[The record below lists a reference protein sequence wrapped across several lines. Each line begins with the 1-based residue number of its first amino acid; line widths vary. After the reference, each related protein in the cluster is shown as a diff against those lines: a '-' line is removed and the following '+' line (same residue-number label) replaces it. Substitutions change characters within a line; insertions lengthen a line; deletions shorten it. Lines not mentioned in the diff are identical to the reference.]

1 MTNRNTVYKLYI
13 TKCSLHSVKIES
25 IKARC
30 PSICMKR
37 HKDAV
42 ESPARH
48 ITSPLIFS
56 FLFAVWMLA
65 AESPAYSFAIPAPQ
79 DSIHGEDGMTQLQ
92 VLKVRNRGRSL
103 EKESLLKARAERIA
117 VLEAEADSAF
127 KVQNYALAR
136 KRVRQV
142 LTLDAHH
149 RRALEI
155 LASVR
160 EAEQGKSAEKLSFGL
175 FRDETPHLSKAE
187 KEKMIAVFL
196 ARGKRLL
203 RNRQYDAA
211 VDEIEN
217 VFVLDPLNTKASR
230 LIDRARESFVREKKS
245 EWKKKAA
252 RAGEDFSDKMELS
265 LSTVKSLIK
274 AKEYMQARVILNRMA
289 FLEPDNKQIRK
300 LMGKIQQ
307 LEAEEAKSKAA

>member
-1 MTNRNTVYKLYI
+1 
-13 TKCSLHSVKIES
+13 
-25 IKARC
+25 
-30 PSICMKR
+30 MKKR
-37 HKDAV
+37 KNAV
-42 ESPARH
+42 GKTARH
-48 ITSPLIFS
+48 TTLALIFS
-56 FLFAVWMLA
+56 FLLAIWMLA

-79 DSIHGEDGMTQLQ
+79 NSIHGEDGMTQLET
-92 VLKVRNRGRSL
+92 LKVRNRSRSL
-103 EKESLLKARAERIA
+103 ERESLLKARAERIA

-127 KVQNYALAR
+127 KIRDYALAK

-160 EAEQGKSAEKLSFGL
+160 EAEQGSRAEKVSFEL

-187 KEKMIAVFL
+187 KEKMIAAFL
-196 ARGKRLL
+196 IRGKKLL
-203 RNRQYDAA
+203 RNGQYDAA

-217 VFVLDPLNTKASR
+217 VFVLDPLNTKASK
-230 LIDRARESFVREKKS
+230 LIDRAREAFVREKKA
-245 EWKKKAA
+245 EWKKDAA
-252 RAGEDFSDKMELS
+252 RAGENFSDKMELS

-300 LMGKIQQ
+300 LMAKIQR
-307 LEAEEAKSKAA
+307 LETEESKAKAA